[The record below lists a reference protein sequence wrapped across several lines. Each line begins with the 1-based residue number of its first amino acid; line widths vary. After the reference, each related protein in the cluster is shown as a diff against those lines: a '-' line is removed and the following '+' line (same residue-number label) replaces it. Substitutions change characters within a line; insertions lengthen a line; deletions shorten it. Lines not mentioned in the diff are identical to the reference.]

1 MTVQAIN
8 TINLMPAAPVA
19 PRYFVELCVG
29 PNTFEAGDMNWHE
42 AIAEAK
48 RLVSSSCQLADSLPL
63 NIFLDALQPHQDFD
77 VSIGDVN
84 LMIDLDD
91 E

>member
-1 MTVQAIN
+1 MTVQQIN
-8 TINLMPAAPVA
+8 TIRAMPAAAVA

-48 RLVSSSCQLADSLPL
+48 RLVSSSCQLAESVPL
-63 NIFLDALQPHQDFD
+63 NILLDTLGLHQDFE